1 MVKGQWSLQGPQ
13 RVDERTVCFPLS
25 RRDSPSPQPIAAT
38 AAGQNLF
45 VHPYPS
51 LSHQQTEQRCKV
63 VWKLAQASSTVRLVV
78 RWLGLPVM
86 VGVLLRRVKIE
97 AVVKLVEVPQPV

>member
-1 MVKGQWSLQGPQ
+1 M
-13 RVDERTVCFPLS
+13 
-25 RRDSPSPQPIAAT
+25 
-38 AAGQNLF
+38 
-45 VHPYPS
+45 
-51 LSHQQTEQRCKV
+51 